1 MVVWSVQSAIIN
13 QLDLKHRTSSVPIL
27 MENNKTYWRGLEELN
42 NSPEFIKNSL
52 SEFPEAP
59 SKSESDPDGNN
70 RRDFLKFLGFSVAA
84 ASLAACETPVR
95 KAIPYLIKPE
105 DVDPSIAN
113 WYASSYFDGGEYA
126 SILVKTRE
134 GRPIKIEG
142 NRKSKVSL
150 GGTSTRAQA
159 SVLGLY
165 DGERLKTFTEKG
177 AETSP
182 DQADKKI
189 IDKLASIAAAGQS
202 IYIVTSTIISPS
214 LKAAIAEFSAK
225 YPTAKTVV
233 FDPIS
238 SYGLSKGNE
247 LSFGSAFI
255 PSYDFSKAQTIVS
268 IGADFLGTW
277 LSPIEFSKQYS
288 ATRKISEQKT
298 TMSRHY
304 QFESNLSL
312 SGANA
317 DYRTM
322 IKPSQEGLVVANL
335 YNQVASHFGAST
347 IDVPSVSDLDNLKK
361 AAKDLLESRG
371 ASLVVASSN
380 DPYVQV
386 VVNALNNILDNYGKT
401 IDTSKPLNVKQGN
414 DTEFAAFVAGV
425 KSGAVGAVFFLD
437 SNPVYASPYGA
448 ELASELPRVGLKVS
462 FSDRVDETSSLC
474 DFITPDHHYL
484 ESWGDAEPKAGSFSL
499 IQPAITPLFKTRA
512 AIESF
517 LSWAGKPTD
526 AYTYIT
532 TYWKSNIF
540 PKVSTTTSFQTFW
553 DKALYDG
560 IVELPV
566 AGATPSFSG
575 NLSDAANSIAK
586 RYKAKSDGYELVIYE
601 MTGMGHGSNGTA
613 NNPWLLE
620 FPDPITRATWE
631 NYLTIP
637 ISMAKKLGVTMEFG
651 KTQLASLS
659 VNGKTISI
667 PVLIQPGQAPDTV
680 GLAVGFGRTKV
691 GKAGNEV
698 GKNAYPFISVKEGIL
713 HYFAT
718 VAVDVKPTGEPYTIA
733 QVQTHQT
740 VMERTII
747 QESTLGE
754 YKKNPATGRFFPT
767 IATADGPVSATDLS
781 MWDKRPKTNHSWG
794 MLIDLNSCTGCG
806 VCVVSCQAENNVPV
820 VGKKEVA
827 TSREM
832 HWIRIDRYYTSDM
845 TKEVAKKNH
854 VNAIDMYAEMEH
866 PAENPKVVFQPMM
879 CQHCSNA
886 PCETVC
892 PVLATTHSSE
902 GLNQMTYNRCVGTR
916 YCANNC
922 PYKVRRFN
930 WFSYIENN
938 KFDFNMNND
947 LGKMVLNPDV
957 TVRARGVMEKCS
969 MCVQRIQEGKLN
981 AKRNNRRPIDGEI
994 ETACSQSCP
1003 ADAIVFGDMNDP
1015 ESSIFKLLKQENKK
1029 RNYTVLEEINTLPSV
1044 SYLTKIRNTEA

>member
-1 MVVWSVQSAIIN
+1 
-13 QLDLKHRTSSVPIL
+13 

-52 SEFPEAP
+52 SEFPEVP
-59 SKSESDPDGNN
+59 SSKSDSDPEGSN
-70 RRDFLKFLGFSVAA
+70 RRDFLKYLGFSVAA
-84 ASLAACETPVR
+84 ASLAACETPIR

-113 WYASSYFDGGEYA
+113 WYASTYVDGGDYA

-142 NRKSKVSL
+142 NRKSSVSL
-150 GGTSTRAQA
+150 GGTSIRAQA

-165 DGERLKTFTEKG
+165 DGERLKTFTSKG
-177 AETSP
+177 SESSP
-182 DQADKKI
+182 YQADQKI
-189 IDKLASIAAAGQS
+189 IEKLSSVAAAGQA
-202 IYIVTSTIISPS
+202 IYIVSSTIISPS
-214 LKAAIAEFSAK
+214 LKAAIGEFSAK
-225 YPTAKTVV
+225 YPTAKTVI

-238 SYGLSKGNE
+238 SYGISKGNE
-247 LSFGSAFI
+247 LSFGSAFV
-255 PSYDFSKAQTIVS
+255 PSYDFSKAKVIVS

-277 LSPIEFSKQYS
+277 LSPTEFSKQYS
-288 ATRKISEQKT
+288 SGRKVSEKKKF
-298 TMSRHY
+298 MSRHY

-312 SGANA
+312 TGANA

-322 IKPSQEGLVVANL
+322 IKPSQEGLVVASL

-347 IDVPSVSDLDNLKK
+347 LDVHSVSDLDYVKK
-361 AAKDLLESRG
+361 AAKDLLSARG
-371 ASLVVASSN
+371 SSLVVSSSN
-380 DPYVQV
+380 DPFVQV
-386 VVNALNNILDNYGKT
+386 VVNALNNILGNYGKT
-401 IDTSKPLNVKQGN
+401 IDASKPLNVKQGN
-414 DTEFAAFVAGV
+414 DTEFAGFVAGV
-425 KSGAVGAVFFLD
+425 KAGTVGAIFFLN
-437 SNPVYASPYGA
+437 SNPVYASPFGE
-448 ELASELPRVGLKVS
+448 ELAASLPKVPLKVS
-462 FSDRVDETSSLC
+462 FSDRVDETSFLC

-499 IQPAITPLFKTRA
+499 LQPAITPLFKTRS

-517 LSWAGKPTD
+517 LSWADKPTD
-526 AYTYIT
+526 AYSYIT
-532 TYWKSNIF
+532 NYWKSNIY
-540 PKVSTTTSFQTFW
+540 PKQSTYTSFQSFW

-560 IVELPV
+560 VFELPISSSV
-566 AGATPSFSG
+566 PSFSG
-575 NLSDAANSIAK
+575 NLSDAADAIAK
-586 RYKAKSDGYELVIYE
+586 RYKAKSDGYELVVYE

-637 ISMAKKLGVTMEFG
+637 ISMADKLGVKMEFG
-651 KTQLASLS
+651 KTQLANLTVGGQS
-659 VNGKTISI
+659 ISI
-667 PVLIQPGQAPDTV
+667 PLLIQPGQAPDTV
-680 GLAVGFGRTKV
+680 GLAVGYGRTKV

-698 GKNAYPFISVKEGIL
+698 GKSAYPFISIKEGIL

-718 VAVDVKPTGEPYTIA
+718 VGVDVKPTGEEYTIA

-740 VMERTII
+740 VMERKSVI
-747 QESTLGE
+747 QESTLKE
-754 YKKNPATGRFFPT
+754 YKNNAAAGRYFPT
-767 IATADGPVSATDLS
+767 IATAEGPVSATDLS

-806 VCVVSCQAENNVPV
+806 VCVISCQAENNVPV

-845 TKEVAKKNH
+845 TKDRARKEGINLK
-854 VNAIDMYAEMEH
+854 DMYQAMEH

-938 KFDFNMNND
+938 KFDFNMNSD

-969 MCVQRIQEGKLN
+969 MCVQRIQDGKLA

-1003 ADAIVFGDMNDP
+1003 ADAIVFGDMNDS
-1015 ESSIFKLLKQENKK
+1015 ESNIFKLLKQENKK